1 MVVVFAV
8 ASAIVA
14 LGGGSSGRLWMFKSG
29 CGGFM
34 TRGECSLKKLLRFFP
49 RYIPPGTGKGERGK
63 GKGEREKG
71 KGKRGK
77 GKGE

>member
-14 LGGGSSGRLWMFKSG
+14 LGGGRSGRLWMFASG

-34 TRGECSLKKLLRFFP
+34 TRGECSLKKLLRFFHDTFLHE
-49 RYIPPGTGKGERGK
+49 REKG
-63 GKGEREKG
+63 EKG

-77 GKGE
+77 GKGEIKA